1 MDGII
6 NVYKEKGY
14 TSHDVVARLR
24 GITGE
29 RHIGHTGTLDPAAA
43 GVLPMCL
50 GTATK
55 ACELLTDKGKEYE
68 TVLLLG
74 IETNTEDATGEIV
87 SVGDVTGITDDM
99 IMEAVKSFEGD
110 IEQIPPMFSATR
122 INGMRSYDLARQGV
136 SIDRSAKKIHIESI
150 DIISD
155 ITRCLLSEKEKFKPS
170 KDSMLAKFVEEPDP
184 EEGRWHW
191 ENNDIRKDENKDISV
206 IRLALRISCEKGT
219 YIRTICA
226 DIGKK
231 LGCGGCMERLLR
243 TRSGEFSIAESHS
256 LAELEEIFNKT
267 KNSCNDETIKYLTE
281 CIPENGS
288 KCENENDAFDA
299 VQNSHIKMQTDVLIS
314 ADRCFMEYPALHC
327 KEKYDSVLNN
337 GNLMRMRH
345 FKEYIEV
352 PDAVNRVYDSK
363 NEFKALYEWVE
374 TRKLYK
380 PVKVFIS
387 IKE

>member
-24 GITGE
+24 GITKE
-29 RHIGHTGTLDPAAA
+29 KHIGHTGTLDPAAA

-50 GTATK
+50 GAVTK

-87 SVGDVTGITDDM
+87 ATGDISAITDEM
-99 IMEAVKSFEGD
+99 ILDAVKSFEGD
-110 IEQIPPMFSATR
+110 ISQVPPMFSATR
-122 INGMRSYDLARQGV
+122 INGQRYYDLARKGV
-136 SIDRSAKKIHIESI
+136 EIEREAKQVHVSSIEV
-150 DIISD
+150 ISD
-155 ITRCLLSEKEKFKPS
+155 ITRCLLSQKEAFAPYP
-170 KDSMLAKFVEEPDP
+170 DTMLAKYVEEPDP

-191 ENNDIRKDENKDISV
+191 ENNDIRKDENKDIPV
-206 IRLALRISCEKGT
+206 IRVALRIACEKGT

-243 TRSGEFSIAESHS
+243 TRSGEFTIEESHS
-256 LAELEEIFNKT
+256 LAEMEEIV
-267 KNSCNDETIKYLTE
+267 KNMDETA
-281 CIPENGS
+281 GS
-288 KCENENDAFDA
+288 DIGALLKKNN
-299 VQNSHIKMQTDVLIS
+299 ILIS
-314 ADRCFMEYPALHC
+314 ADRCFMEYPPLHA
-327 KEKYDSVLNN
+327 KDKYDSVLNN
-337 GNLMRMRH
+337 GNLLRMRH

-352 PDAVNRVYDSK
+352 PDAINRVYDSK

-374 TRKLYK
+374 ERKLYR

-387 IKE
+387 TKE

>member
-74 IETNTEDATGEIV
+74 VETNSEDATGEII
-87 SVGDVTGITDDM
+87 SVGDVSNITDED
-99 IMEAVKSFEGD
+99 IISAVKSLEGD
-110 IEQIPPMFSATR
+110 IMQVPPMFSATR
-122 INGMRSYDLARQGV
+122 VNGQRYYDLARQGV
-136 SIDRSAKKIHIESI
+136 TIEREAKQVHIDSIDV
-150 DIISD
+150 ISD
-155 ITRCLLSEKEKFKPS
+155 VTRCQLAEKDLFKPFS
-170 KDSMLAKFVEEPDP
+170 DTMLARFAEEPDP

-191 ENNDIRKDENKDISV
+191 ENNDIRKDENKDIPV
-206 IRLALRISCEKGT
+206 IRVALRIACEKGT

-243 TRSGEFSIAESHS
+243 TRSGAFSVQDSHS
-256 LAELEEIFNKT
+256 LAELEEIFSKFNNNCEHIDSENKNHIDT
-267 KNSCNDETIKYLTE
+267 DSVNDNEIDDSKSKDLVDCSNILKNI
-281 CIPENGS
+281 
-288 KCENENDAFDA
+288 
-299 VQNSHIKMQTDVLIS
+299 LIS
-314 ADRCFMEYPALHC
+314 ADKCFMEYPALHC
-327 KEKYDSVLNN
+327 KEKFDSVLNN

-352 PDAVNRVYDSK
+352 PDAINRVYDSK

-374 TRKLYK
+374 NRKLYK

>member
-74 IETNTEDATGEIV
+74 IETNTEDATGEII
-87 SVGDVTGITDDM
+87 SVGDVSNITDEM
-99 IMEAVKSFEGD
+99 IYEAVKSFEGD
-110 IEQIPPMFSATR
+110 ISQVPPMFSATR
-122 INGMRSYDLARQGV
+122 INGQRYYDLARQGKE
-136 SIDRSAKKIHIESI
+136 IEREAKQIHIDAI
-150 DIISD
+150 DVISD
-155 ITRCLLSEKEKFKPS
+155 VTRCQLAEKDLFKPFS
-170 KDSMLAKFVEEPDP
+170 DTMLARFAEEPDP

-191 ENNDIRKDENKDISV
+191 ENNDIRKDENKDIPV
-206 IRLALRISCEKGT
+206 IRVALRIACEKGT

-243 TRSGEFSIAESHS
+243 TRSGAFSVQDSHS
-256 LAELEEIFNKT
+256 LAELEEIFSKLNISEE
-267 KNSCNDETIKYLTE
+267 NSASIDE
-281 CIPENGS
+281 S
-288 KCENENDAFDA
+288 KD
-299 VQNSHIKMQTDVLIS
+299 ILKDVLIS
-314 ADRCFMEYPALHC
+314 ADKCFMEYPALHC
-327 KEKYDSVLNN
+327 KEKFDSVLNN

-352 PDAVNRVYDSK
+352 PDAINRVYDSK

-374 TRKLYK
+374 NRKLYK

>member
-55 ACELLTDKGKEYE
+55 ACELLTEKGKEYE

-87 SVGDVTGITDDM
+87 SVGNVSNITDEM
-99 IMEAVKSFEGD
+99 INEAVKSFEGD
-110 IEQIPPMFSATR
+110 ISQVPPMFSATR
-122 INGMRSYDLARQGV
+122 INGQRYYDLARQGKE
-136 SIDRSAKKIHIESI
+136 IEREAKQIHIDAI
-150 DIISD
+150 DMISD
-155 ITRCLLSEKEKFKPS
+155 VTRCQLAEKDLFKPFS
-170 KDSMLAKFVEEPDP
+170 DTMLARFAEEPDP

-191 ENNDIRKDENKDISV
+191 ENNDIRKDENKDIPV
-206 IRLALRISCEKGT
+206 IRVALRIACEKGT

-243 TRSGEFSIAESHS
+243 TRSGAFSVQDSHS
-256 LAELEEIFNKT
+256 LAELEEIFSKLN
-267 KNSCNDETIKYLTE
+267 
-281 CIPENGS
+281 IPEENSASIDES
-288 KCENENDAFDA
+288 KD
-299 VQNSHIKMQTDVLIS
+299 ILKGVLIS
-314 ADRCFMEYPALHC
+314 ADKCFMEYPALHC
-327 KEKYDSVLNN
+327 KEKFDSVLNN

-352 PDAVNRVYDSK
+352 PDAINRVYNSK

-374 TRKLYK
+374 NRKLYK

>member
-55 ACELLTDKGKEYE
+55 SCELLTDKGKEYE

-74 IETNTEDATGEIV
+74 VETNSEDATGEIV
-87 SVGDVTGITDDM
+87 SVGDISNVTEDKIL
-99 IMEAVKSFEGD
+99 EVVKSFEGD
-110 IEQIPPMFSATR
+110 ISQVPPMFSATR
-122 INGMRSYDLARQGV
+122 TNGVRYYDLARQGI
-136 SIDRSAKKIHIESI
+136 SIEREAKQVHINSI
-150 DIISD
+150 EIISK
-155 ITRCLLSEKEKFKPS
+155 ISRGLLSEKDKFTPNG
-170 KDSMLAKFVEEPDP
+170 DSMLARFTEEEDP

-191 ENNDIRKDENKDISV
+191 ENNDIRKDENKDIPV
-206 IRLALRISCEKGT
+206 IRVALRISCEKGT

-243 TRSGEFSIAESHS
+243 TRSGEFSIEDSHS
-256 LAELEEIFNKT
+256 LAELEKIFELYNKNISDSKT
-267 KNSCNDETIKYLTE
+267 TENNTSDNNLSVYNSNILK
-281 CIPENGS
+281 G
-288 KCENENDAFDA
+288 
-299 VQNSHIKMQTDVLIS
+299 VLVS
-314 ADRCFMEYPALHC
+314 ADKCFMEYPALHC
-327 KEKYDSVLNN
+327 KEKFDSVLNN

-352 PDAVNRVYDSK
+352 ADPINRVYDSK

-374 TRKLYK
+374 NRKLYK

>member
-55 ACELLTDKGKEYE
+55 ACELLTEKGKEYE

-87 SVGDVTGITDDM
+87 SVGNVSNITDEM
-99 IMEAVKSFEGD
+99 INEAVKSFEGD
-110 IEQIPPMFSATR
+110 ISQVPPMFSATR
-122 INGMRSYDLARQGV
+122 INGQRYYDLARQGKE
-136 SIDRSAKKIHIESI
+136 IEREAKQIHIDAI
-150 DIISD
+150 DVISD
-155 ITRCLLSEKEKFKPS
+155 VTRCQLAEKDLFKPFP
-170 KDSMLAKFVEEPDP
+170 DTMLARFAEEPDP

-191 ENNDIRKDENKDISV
+191 ENNDIRKDENKDIPV
-206 IRLALRISCEKGT
+206 IRVALRIACEKGT

-243 TRSGEFSIAESHS
+243 TRSGAFSVQDSHS
-256 LAELEEIFNKT
+256 LAELEEIFSKLNISEE
-267 KNSCNDETIKYLTE
+267 NSASIDE
-281 CIPENGS
+281 S
-288 KCENENDAFDA
+288 KD
-299 VQNSHIKMQTDVLIS
+299 ILKDVLIS
-314 ADRCFMEYPALHC
+314 ADKCFMEYPALHC
-327 KEKYDSVLNN
+327 KEKFDSVLNN

-352 PDAVNRVYDSK
+352 PDAINRVYDSK

-374 TRKLYK
+374 NRKLYK

>member
-24 GITGE
+24 GITKE
-29 RHIGHTGTLDPAAA
+29 KHIGHTGTLDPAAA

-50 GTATK
+50 GAVTK

-87 SVGDVTGITDDM
+87 ATGDISAITDEM
-99 IMEAVKSFEGD
+99 ILDAVKSFEGD
-110 IEQIPPMFSATR
+110 ISQVPPMFSATR
-122 INGMRSYDLARQGV
+122 INGQRYYDLARKGV
-136 SIDRSAKKIHIESI
+136 EIEREAKQVHVSNIEV
-150 DIISD
+150 ISD
-155 ITRCLLSEKEKFKPS
+155 ITRCLLSQ
-170 KDSMLAKFVEEPDP
+170 KDAFAPYPDTMLSRFVEEPDP

-191 ENNDIRKDENKDISV
+191 ENNDIRKDENKDIPV
-206 IRLALRISCEKGT
+206 IRVALRIACEKGT

-231 LGCGGCMERLLR
+231 IGCGGCMERLLR
-243 TRSGEFSIAESHS
+243 TRSGEFTIEESHS
-256 LAELEEIFNKT
+256 LAEMEEIV
-267 KNSCNDETIKYLTE
+267 KNMDETS
-281 CIPENGS
+281 GS
-288 KCENENDAFDA
+288 DIGALLKKNN
-299 VQNSHIKMQTDVLIS
+299 ILIS
-314 ADRCFMEYPALHC
+314 ADRCFMEYPPLHA
-327 KEKYDSVLNN
+327 KDKYDSVLNN
-337 GNLMRMRH
+337 GNLLRMRH

-352 PDAVNRVYDSK
+352 PDAINRVYDSK

-374 TRKLYK
+374 ERKLYR

-387 IKE
+387 TKE

>member
-55 ACELLTDKGKEYE
+55 ACELLTEKGKEYE

-87 SVGDVTGITDDM
+87 SVGDVSNITDEM
-99 IMEAVKSFEGD
+99 IYEAVKSFEGD
-110 IEQIPPMFSATR
+110 ISQVPPMFSATR
-122 INGMRSYDLARQGV
+122 INGQRYYDLARQGKE
-136 SIDRSAKKIHIESI
+136 IEREAKQIHIDAIEV
-150 DIISD
+150 ISD
-155 ITRCLLSEKEKFKPS
+155 ITRCQLAEKEVFKPF
-170 KDSMLAKFVEEPDP
+170 DDTMLARFAEEPDP

-191 ENNDIRKDENKDISV
+191 ENNDIRKDENKDIPV
-206 IRLALRISCEKGT
+206 IRVALRIACEKGT

-243 TRSGEFSIAESHS
+243 TRSGAFSVQESHS
-256 LAELEEIFNKT
+256 LAELEEIFLKINISEE
-267 KNSCNDETIKYLTE
+267 NAASLND
-281 CIPENGS
+281 S
-288 KCENENDAFDA
+288 KD
-299 VQNSHIKMQTDVLIS
+299 ILKDVLIS
-314 ADRCFMEYPALHC
+314 ADKCFMEYPALHC
-327 KEKYDSVLNN
+327 KEKFDSVLNN

-352 PDAVNRVYDSK
+352 PDAINRVYDSK

-374 TRKLYK
+374 NRKLYK

>member
-24 GITGE
+24 GITKE
-29 RHIGHTGTLDPAAA
+29 KHIGHTGTLDPAAA

-50 GTATK
+50 GAVTK

-87 SVGDVTGITDDM
+87 ATGDISTITDEM
-99 IMEAVKSFEGD
+99 ILDTVKSFEGD
-110 IEQIPPMFSATR
+110 ISQVPPMFSATR
-122 INGMRSYDLARQGV
+122 INGQRYYDLARKGV
-136 SIDRSAKKIHIESI
+136 EIEREAKQVHVSNIEV
-150 DIISD
+150 ISD
-155 ITRCLLSEKEKFKPS
+155 ITRCLLSQ
-170 KDSMLAKFVEEPDP
+170 KDAFAPYPDTMLSKFVEEPDP

-191 ENNDIRKDENKDISV
+191 ENNDIRKDENKDIPV
-206 IRLALRISCEKGT
+206 IRVALRIACEKGT

-231 LGCGGCMERLLR
+231 IGCGGCMERLLR
-243 TRSGEFSIAESHS
+243 TRSGEFTIEESHS
-256 LAELEEIFNKT
+256 LAEMEEIV
-267 KNSCNDETIKYLTE
+267 KNMDETS
-281 CIPENGS
+281 GS
-288 KCENENDAFDA
+288 DIGALLKKNN
-299 VQNSHIKMQTDVLIS
+299 ILIS
-314 ADRCFMEYPALHC
+314 ADRCFMEYPPLHA
-327 KEKYDSVLNN
+327 KDKYDSVLNN
-337 GNLMRMRH
+337 GNLLRMRH

-352 PDAVNRVYDSK
+352 PDAINRVYDSK

-374 TRKLYK
+374 ERKLYR

-387 IKE
+387 TKE

>member
-74 IETNTEDATGEIV
+74 IETGTEDATGELIKV
-87 SVGDVTGITDDM
+87 SDVSSITDEM
-99 IMEAVKSFEGD
+99 IFEAVKSFEGD
-110 IEQIPPMFSATR
+110 ILQVPPMFSATR
-122 INGMRSYDLARQGV
+122 INGQHSYDLARQGL
-136 SIDRSAKKIHIESI
+136 SIEREAKKIHIDSI

-155 ITRCLLSEKEKFKPS
+155 ITRCLLSEKDSFKPFAETMLS
-170 KDSMLAKFVEEPDP
+170 KFPEEEDP

-191 ENNDIRKDENKDISV
+191 ENNDIRKDENKDIPV
-206 IRLALRISCEKGT
+206 IRVALRISCEKGT

-243 TRSGEFSIAESHS
+243 TRSGAFSVEDSHS
-256 LAELEEIFNKT
+256 LAELEGIFEKYKENADYDL
-267 KNSCNDETIKYLTE
+267 KNI
-281 CIPENGS
+281 
-288 KCENENDAFDA
+288 
-299 VQNSHIKMQTDVLIS
+299 LIS
-314 ADRCFMEYPALHC
+314 ADKCFMEYPALHC
-327 KEKYDSVLNN
+327 KEKFDSVLNN

-345 FKEYIEV
+345 FKEYIEI
-352 PDAVNRVYDSK
+352 PDPINRVYDSN

>member
-24 GITGE
+24 GITKE
-29 RHIGHTGTLDPAAA
+29 KHIGHTGTLDPAAA

-50 GTATK
+50 GAVTK

-74 IETNTEDATGEIV
+74 IETNTEDATGEITAT
-87 SVGDVTGITDDM
+87 GDISSITDEM
-99 IMEAVKSFEGD
+99 ILDAVKSFEGD
-110 IEQIPPMFSATR
+110 ISQVPPMFSATR
-122 INGMRSYDLARQGV
+122 INGQRYYDLARKGV
-136 SIDRSAKKIHIESI
+136 EIEREAKQVHVSSIEV
-150 DIISD
+150 ISD
-155 ITRCLLSEKEKFKPS
+155 ITRCLLSQKETFAPCP
-170 KDSMLAKFVEEPDP
+170 DTMLSKFVEEPDP

-191 ENNDIRKDENKDISV
+191 ENNDIRKDENKDIPV
-206 IRLALRISCEKGT
+206 IRVALRIACEKGT

-243 TRSGEFSIAESHS
+243 TRSGEFTLEESHS
-256 LAELEEIFNKT
+256 LAEMEEVV
-267 KNSCNDETIKYLTE
+267 KNMDETA
-281 CIPENGS
+281 GS
-288 KCENENDAFDA
+288 DIGALLKKNN
-299 VQNSHIKMQTDVLIS
+299 ILIS
-314 ADRCFMEYPALHC
+314 ADRCFMEYPPLHA
-327 KEKYDSVLNN
+327 KDKYDSVLNN
-337 GNLMRMRH
+337 GNLLRMRH

-352 PDAVNRVYDSK
+352 PDAINRVYDSK

-374 TRKLYK
+374 ERKLYR

-387 IKE
+387 TKE

>member
-74 IETNTEDATGEIV
+74 VETNSEDATGEIV
-87 SVGDVTGITDDM
+87 SVGDVSGITDED
-99 IMEAVKSFEGD
+99 ILSAVNSFVGD
-110 IEQIPPMFSATR
+110 FMQVPPMFSATR
-122 INGMRSYDLARQGV
+122 VNGQRYYDLARQGV
-136 SIDRSAKKIHIESI
+136 TIEREAKQVHIDSIE
-150 DIISD
+150 IISD
-155 ITRCLLSEKEKFKPS
+155 ISRCLLSEKDVFKPDA
-170 KDSMLAKFVEEPDP
+170 DSMLSRFQEEPDP

-191 ENNDIRKDENKDISV
+191 VNNDIRKDENKDIPV
-206 IRLALRISCEKGT
+206 IRVALRIACEKGT

-243 TRSGEFSIAESHS
+243 TRSGAFSVQESHS
-256 LAELEEIFNKT
+256 LAELEEIFSKINISGE
-267 KNSCNDETIKYLTE
+267 NAASLND
-281 CIPENGS
+281 S
-288 KCENENDAFDA
+288 KD
-299 VQNSHIKMQTDVLIS
+299 ILKDVLIS
-314 ADRCFMEYPALHC
+314 ADKCFMEYPALHC
-327 KEKYDSVLNN
+327 KEKFDSVLNN

-352 PDAVNRVYDSK
+352 PDAINRVYDSK

-374 TRKLYK
+374 NRKLYK

>member
-74 IETNTEDATGEIV
+74 VETNSEDATGEIV
-87 SVGDVTGITDDM
+87 SVGDISNVTEDKIL
-99 IMEAVKSFEGD
+99 EVVKSFEGD
-110 IEQIPPMFSATR
+110 ISQVPPMFSATR
-122 INGMRSYDLARQGV
+122 TNGVRYYDLARQGI
-136 SIDRSAKKIHIESI
+136 SIEREAKQVHINSI
-150 DIISD
+150 EIISK
-155 ITRCLLSEKEKFKPS
+155 ISRGLLSEKDKFTPNG
-170 KDSMLAKFVEEPDP
+170 DSMLARFTEEEDP

-191 ENNDIRKDENKDISV
+191 ENNDIRKDENKDIPV
-206 IRLALRISCEKGT
+206 IRVALRISCEKGT

-243 TRSGEFSIAESHS
+243 TRSGEFSIEDSHS
-256 LAELEEIFNKT
+256 LAELEKIFELYNKNISDSKT
-267 KNSCNDETIKYLTE
+267 TENNTSDNNLSVYNSNILK
-281 CIPENGS
+281 G
-288 KCENENDAFDA
+288 
-299 VQNSHIKMQTDVLIS
+299 VLVS
-314 ADRCFMEYPALHC
+314 ADKCFMEYPALHC
-327 KEKYDSVLNN
+327 KEKFDSVLNN

-352 PDAVNRVYDSK
+352 ADPINRVYDSK

-374 TRKLYK
+374 NRKLYK

>member
-24 GITGE
+24 GITKE
-29 RHIGHTGTLDPAAA
+29 KHIGHTGTLDPAAA

-50 GTATK
+50 GAVTK

-74 IETNTEDATGEIV
+74 IETNTEDATGEMAAT
-87 SVGDVTGITDDM
+87 GDVSSITDEM
-99 IMEAVKSFEGD
+99 IIDAVKSFEGD
-110 IEQIPPMFSATR
+110 ISQVPPMFSATR
-122 INGMRSYDLARQGV
+122 INGQRYYDLARKGV
-136 SIDRSAKKIHIESI
+136 EIEREAKQVHVSSIEV
-150 DIISD
+150 ISD
-155 ITRCLLSEKEKFKPS
+155 ITRCLLSQKEAFAPCP
-170 KDSMLAKFVEEPDP
+170 DTMLSKFVEEPDP

-191 ENNDIRKDENKDISV
+191 ENNDIRKDENKDIPV
-206 IRLALRISCEKGT
+206 IRVALRIACEKGT

-243 TRSGEFSIAESHS
+243 TRSGEFTIEESHS
-256 LAELEEIFNKT
+256 LAEMEEVV
-267 KNSCNDETIKYLTE
+267 KNMDETA
-281 CIPENGS
+281 GS
-288 KCENENDAFDA
+288 DIGALLKKNN
-299 VQNSHIKMQTDVLIS
+299 ILIS
-314 ADRCFMEYPALHC
+314 ADRCFMEYPPLHA
-327 KEKYDSVLNN
+327 KDKYDSVLNN
-337 GNLMRMRH
+337 GNLLRMRH

-352 PDAVNRVYDSK
+352 PDAINRVYDSK

-374 TRKLYK
+374 ERKLYR

-387 IKE
+387 TKE

>member
-6 NVYKEKGY
+6 NVYNEKGS

-24 GITGE
+24 GITKE
-29 RHIGHTGTLDPAAA
+29 KHIGHTGTLDPAAA

-50 GTATK
+50 GAVTK
-55 ACELLTDKGKEYE
+55 ACELLTEKGKEYE

-87 SVGDVTGITDDM
+87 SSGDVSTITDEM
-99 IMEAVKSFEGD
+99 ITDAVKSFEGD
-110 IEQIPPMFSATR
+110 ISQVPPMFSATR
-122 INGMRSYDLARQGV
+122 INGQRYYDLARKGV
-136 SIDRSAKKIHIESI
+136 EIEREAKQVHVSSIEV
-150 DIISD
+150 ISD
-155 ITRCLLSEKEKFKPS
+155 ITRCLLSQKEAFSPYP
-170 KDSMLAKFVEEPDP
+170 DTNLAKFAEEPDP

-191 ENNDIRKDENKDISV
+191 ENNDIRKDENRDIPV
-206 IRLALRISCEKGT
+206 IRVALRISCEKGT

-226 DIGKK
+226 DIGRK

-243 TRSGEFSIAESHS
+243 TRSGAFTIEESHS
-256 LAELEEIFNKT
+256 LAELEEIV
-267 KNSCNDETIKYLTE
+267 KNIKDASDNSSGNGNDDI
-281 CIPENGS
+281 
-288 KCENENDAFDA
+288 DAQLRD
-299 VQNSHIKMQTDVLIS
+299 KKVLIS

-327 KEKYDSVLNN
+327 KEKYDSVLCN

-352 PDAVNRVYDSK
+352 PDAINRVYDS
-363 NEFKALYEWVE
+363 NNDFKALYEWVE
-374 TRKLYK
+374 ERKLYR

-387 IKE
+387 IKD

>member
-87 SVGDVTGITDDM
+87 SVGDVLNITDEM
-99 IMEAVKSFEGD
+99 ISEVVKSFEGD
-110 IEQIPPMFSATR
+110 ISQVPPMFSATR
-122 INGMRSYDLARQGV
+122 INGQRYYDLARQGKE
-136 SIDRSAKKIHIESI
+136 IEREAKQIHIDAI
-150 DIISD
+150 DVISD
-155 ITRCLLSEKEKFKPS
+155 VTRCQLAEKEFFKPFA
-170 KDSMLAKFVEEPDP
+170 DTMLARFAEEPDP

-191 ENNDIRKDENKDISV
+191 ENNDIRKDENKDIPV
-206 IRLALRISCEKGT
+206 IRVALRIACEKGT

-243 TRSGEFSIAESHS
+243 TRSGAFSVQDSHS
-256 LAELEEIFNKT
+256 LAELEEIFSKINKIDCEHINKDNKNQLKT
-267 KNSCNDETIKYLTE
+267 KSIDNNGIDDDKSKTE
-281 CIPENGS
+281 VDNNILKN
-288 KCENENDAFDA
+288 
-299 VQNSHIKMQTDVLIS
+299 VLIS
-314 ADRCFMEYPALHC
+314 TDKCFMEYPALHC

-345 FKEYIEV
+345 FKEFIEV
-352 PDAVNRVYDSK
+352 PDAINRVYDSK
-363 NEFKALYEWVE
+363 NEFKALYEWVVN
-374 TRKLYK
+374 RKLYK
-380 PVKVFIS
+380 PLKVFIS

>member
-74 IETNTEDATGEIV
+74 VETNSEDATGEIV
-87 SVGDVTGITDDM
+87 SIGDVSGIKDED
-99 IMEAVKSFEGD
+99 IINAVKSFEGD
-110 IEQIPPMFSATR
+110 ISQVPPMFSATR
-122 INGMRSYDLARQGV
+122 TNGVRYYDLARQGI
-136 SIDRSAKKIHIESI
+136 SIEREAKQIHISSI
-150 DIISD
+150 EIISE
-155 ITRCLLSEKEKFKPS
+155 ISRGLLSEKENFKPND
-170 KDSMLAKFVEEPDP
+170 DSMLARFTEEEDP

-191 ENNDIRKDENKDISV
+191 ENNDIRKDENKDIPV
-206 IRLALRISCEKGT
+206 IRVALRISCEKGT

-243 TRSGEFSIAESHS
+243 TRSGEFSIKDSHS
-256 LAELEEIFNKT
+256 LAELEKIFESYNKSKLHDEISDYESSLK
-267 KNSCNDETIKYLTE
+267 E
-281 CIPENGS
+281 
-288 KCENENDAFDA
+288 
-299 VQNSHIKMQTDVLIS
+299 VLVS
-314 ADRCFMEYPALHC
+314 ADKCFMEYPALHC
-327 KEKYDSVLNN
+327 KEKFDSVLNN

-352 PDAVNRVYDSK
+352 PDPINRVYDSK

-374 TRKLYK
+374 NRKLYK

-387 IKE
+387 IKD

>member
-55 ACELLTDKGKEYE
+55 ACELLTEKGKEYE

-87 SVGDVTGITDDM
+87 SVGNVSNITDEM
-99 IMEAVKSFEGD
+99 IMEAVKAFEGD
-110 IEQIPPMFSATR
+110 ISQVPPMFSATR
-122 INGMRSYDLARQGV
+122 INGQRYYDLARKGQ
-136 SIDRSAKKIHIESI
+136 SIEREAKDIHVDFINV
-150 DIISD
+150 ISD
-155 ITRCLLSEKEKFKPS
+155 INRCLLSEKDSFKPYS
-170 KDSMLAKFVEEPDP
+170 ESMLARFPEEEDP

-206 IRLALRISCEKGT
+206 IRVALRISCEKGT

-226 DIGKK
+226 DIGRK

-243 TRSGEFSIAESHS
+243 TRSGAFSIEESHS
-256 LAELEEIFNKT
+256 LAELEEIVKSIKDVSVNTVVNDNNLFDDNKDHDD
-267 KNSCNDETIKYLTE
+267 KNSFADIDSLLK
-281 CIPENGS
+281 G
-288 KCENENDAFDA
+288 K
-299 VQNSHIKMQTDVLIS
+299 KVLIS

-327 KEKYDSVLNN
+327 KEKYDSVLLN

-352 PDAVNRVYDSK
+352 ADPINRVYDSH
-363 NEFKALYEWVE
+363 NDFKALYEWVE
-374 TRKLYK
+374 ERKLYR
-380 PVKVFIS
+380 PLKVFIS
-387 IKE
+387 TKD

>member
-55 ACELLTDKGKEYE
+55 ACELLTGMGKEYE

-74 IETNTEDATGEIV
+74 IETNTEDATGEILK
-87 SVGDVTGITDDM
+87 VGDISGITDEM
-99 IMEAVKSFEGD
+99 IVNTVKSFEGD

-122 INGMRSYDLARQGV
+122 INGMRSYDLARQGLNV
-136 SIDRSAKKIHIESI
+136 NREAKKIHIESI
-150 DIISD
+150 SVISD
-155 ITRCLLSEKEKFKPS
+155 ITRGNLSEKESFKAFEDTMLSKFP
-170 KDSMLAKFVEEPDP
+170 EEEDP

-191 ENNDIRKDENKDISV
+191 ENNDIRKEENKDITV
-206 IRLALRISCEKGT
+206 IRIALRISCEKGT
-219 YIRTICA
+219 YIRTICS

-243 TRSGEFSIAESHS
+243 TRSGAFSVENSHS
-256 LAELEEIFNKT
+256 LSELEEIFKYRNHVT
-267 KNSCNDETIKYLTE
+267 NDEEQINEEVPDIK
-281 CIPENGS
+281 
-288 KCENENDAFDA
+288 K
-299 VQNSHIKMQTDVLIS
+299 VLIS
-314 ADRCFMEYPALHC
+314 TDKCFMEYPALHC

-345 FKEYIEV
+345 FKEYIEI

>member
-55 ACELLTDKGKEYE
+55 ACELLTEKGKEYE

-87 SVGDVTGITDDM
+87 SVGNVSNITDEM
-99 IMEAVKSFEGD
+99 INEAVKSFEGD
-110 IEQIPPMFSATR
+110 ISQVPPMFSATR
-122 INGMRSYDLARQGV
+122 INGKRYYDLARQGKE
-136 SIDRSAKKIHIESI
+136 IEREAKQIHIDAI
-150 DIISD
+150 DVISNV
-155 ITRCLLSEKEKFKPS
+155 TRCQLAEKDLFKPFP
-170 KDSMLAKFVEEPDP
+170 DTMLARFAEEPDP

-191 ENNDIRKDENKDISV
+191 ENNDIRKDENKDIPV
-206 IRLALRISCEKGT
+206 IRVALRIACEKGT

-243 TRSGEFSIAESHS
+243 TRSGAFSVQDSHS
-256 LAELEEIFNKT
+256 LAELEEIFSKLNISEE
-267 KNSCNDETIKYLTE
+267 NSASIDE
-281 CIPENGS
+281 S
-288 KCENENDAFDA
+288 KD
-299 VQNSHIKMQTDVLIS
+299 ILKGVLIS
-314 ADRCFMEYPALHC
+314 ADKCFMEYPALHC
-327 KEKYDSVLNN
+327 KEKFDSVLNN

-352 PDAVNRVYDSK
+352 PDAINRVYNSK

-374 TRKLYK
+374 NRKLYK

>member
-24 GITGE
+24 GITKE
-29 RHIGHTGTLDPAAA
+29 KHIGHTGTLDPAAA

-50 GTATK
+50 GAVTK

-87 SVGDVTGITDDM
+87 ATGDISTITDEM
-99 IMEAVKSFEGD
+99 ILDTVKSFEGE
-110 IEQIPPMFSATR
+110 ISQVPPMFSATR
-122 INGMRSYDLARQGV
+122 INGQRYYDLARKGV
-136 SIDRSAKKIHIESI
+136 EIEREAKQVHVSSIEV
-150 DIISD
+150 ISD
-155 ITRCLLSEKEKFKPS
+155 ITRCLLSQKEAFAPYP
-170 KDSMLAKFVEEPDP
+170 DTMLAKYVEEPDP

-191 ENNDIRKDENKDISV
+191 ENNDIRKDENKDIPV
-206 IRLALRISCEKGT
+206 IRVALRIACEKGT

-243 TRSGEFSIAESHS
+243 TRSGEFTIEESHS
-256 LAELEEIFNKT
+256 LAEMEEIV
-267 KNSCNDETIKYLTE
+267 KNMDETA
-281 CIPENGS
+281 GS
-288 KCENENDAFDA
+288 DISALLKKNN
-299 VQNSHIKMQTDVLIS
+299 ILIS
-314 ADRCFMEYPALHC
+314 ADRCFMEYPPLHA
-327 KEKYDSVLNN
+327 KDKYDSVLNN
-337 GNLMRMRH
+337 GNLLRMRH

-352 PDAVNRVYDSK
+352 PDAINRVYDSK

-374 TRKLYK
+374 ERKLYR

-387 IKE
+387 TKE

>member
-74 IETNTEDATGEIV
+74 VETNSEDATGEII
-87 SVGDVTGITDDM
+87 SVGDVSNITDED
-99 IMEAVKSFEGD
+99 IISAVKSLEGD
-110 IEQIPPMFSATR
+110 IMQVPPMFSATR
-122 INGMRSYDLARQGV
+122 VNGQRYYDLARQGV
-136 SIDRSAKKIHIESI
+136 TIEREAKQVHIDSIE
-150 DIISD
+150 IISD
-155 ITRCLLSEKEKFKPS
+155 ISRCLLSEKDVFKPDA
-170 KDSMLAKFVEEPDP
+170 DSMLSRFQEEPDP

-191 ENNDIRKDENKDISV
+191 ENNDIRKDENKDIPV
-206 IRLALRISCEKGT
+206 IRVALRIACEKGT

-243 TRSGEFSIAESHS
+243 TRSGAFSVQESHS
-256 LAELEEIFNKT
+256 LAELEEIFSKLNISEE
-267 KNSCNDETIKYLTE
+267 NSDSIDD
-281 CIPENGS
+281 S
-288 KCENENDAFDA
+288 KD
-299 VQNSHIKMQTDVLIS
+299 ILKGVLIS
-314 ADRCFMEYPALHC
+314 ADKCFMEYPALHC
-327 KEKYDSVLNN
+327 KEKFDSVLNN

-352 PDAVNRVYDSK
+352 PDAINRVYDSK

-374 TRKLYK
+374 NRKLYK

>member
-24 GITGE
+24 GITKE
-29 RHIGHTGTLDPAAA
+29 KHIGHTGTLDPAAA

-50 GTATK
+50 GAVTK

-87 SVGDVTGITDDM
+87 ATGDISAITDEM
-99 IMEAVKSFEGD
+99 ILDTVKSFEGD
-110 IEQIPPMFSATR
+110 ISQVPPMFSATR
-122 INGMRSYDLARQGV
+122 INGQRYYDLARKGV
-136 SIDRSAKKIHIESI
+136 EIEREAKQVHVSSIEV
-150 DIISD
+150 ISD
-155 ITRCLLSEKEKFKPS
+155 ITRCLLSQKEAFAPYP
-170 KDSMLAKFVEEPDP
+170 DTMLSKFVEEPDP

-191 ENNDIRKDENKDISV
+191 ENNDIRKDENKDIPV
-206 IRLALRISCEKGT
+206 IRVALRIACEKGT

-243 TRSGEFSIAESHS
+243 TRSGEFTIEESHS
-256 LAELEEIFNKT
+256 LAEMEEIV
-267 KNSCNDETIKYLTE
+267 KNMDETA
-281 CIPENGS
+281 GS
-288 KCENENDAFDA
+288 DIGALLKKNN
-299 VQNSHIKMQTDVLIS
+299 ILIS
-314 ADRCFMEYPALHC
+314 ADRCFMEYPPLHA
-327 KEKYDSVLNN
+327 KDKYDSVLNN
-337 GNLMRMRH
+337 GNLLRMRH

-352 PDAVNRVYDSK
+352 PDAINRVYDSK

-374 TRKLYK
+374 ERKLYR

-387 IKE
+387 TKE

>member
-74 IETNTEDATGEIV
+74 VETNSEDATGEIV
-87 SVGDVTGITDDM
+87 SVGDISNVTEDKIL
-99 IMEAVKSFEGD
+99 EVVKSFEGD
-110 IEQIPPMFSATR
+110 ISQVPPMFSATR
-122 INGMRSYDLARQGV
+122 TNGVRYYDLARQGI
-136 SIDRSAKKIHIESI
+136 SIEREAKQVHINSI
-150 DIISD
+150 EIISK
-155 ITRCLLSEKEKFKPS
+155 ISRGLLSEKDKFTPNG
-170 KDSMLAKFVEEPDP
+170 DSMLARFTEEEDP

-191 ENNDIRKDENKDISV
+191 ENNDIRKDENKDIPV
-206 IRLALRISCEKGT
+206 IRVALRISCEKGT

-243 TRSGEFSIAESHS
+243 TRSGEFSIEDSHS
-256 LAELEEIFNKT
+256 LAELEKLFEKYNADK
-267 KNSCNDETIKYLTE
+267 SNDESATLPK
-281 CIPENGS
+281 N
-288 KCENENDAFDA
+288 
-299 VQNSHIKMQTDVLIS
+299 VLIS
-314 ADRCFMEYPALHC
+314 ADKCFMEYPALHC
-327 KEKYDSVLNN
+327 KEKFDSVLNN

-352 PDAVNRVYDSK
+352 ADPINRVYDSK

-374 TRKLYK
+374 NRKLYK

>member
-24 GITGE
+24 GITKE
-29 RHIGHTGTLDPAAA
+29 KHIGHTGTLDPAAA

-50 GTATK
+50 GAVTK

-87 SVGDVTGITDDM
+87 ATGDISAITDEM
-99 IMEAVKSFEGD
+99 ILDAVKSFEGD
-110 IEQIPPMFSATR
+110 ISQVPPMFSATR
-122 INGMRSYDLARQGV
+122 INGQRYYDLARKGV
-136 SIDRSAKKIHIESI
+136 EIEREAKQVHVSSIEV
-150 DIISD
+150 ISD
-155 ITRCLLSEKEKFKPS
+155 ITRCLLSQKEAFAPYP
-170 KDSMLAKFVEEPDP
+170 DTMLSKFVEEPDP

-191 ENNDIRKDENKDISV
+191 ENNDIRKDENKDIPV
-206 IRLALRISCEKGT
+206 IRVALRIACEKGT

-243 TRSGEFSIAESHS
+243 TRSGEFTIEESHS
-256 LAELEEIFNKT
+256 LAEMEEIV
-267 KNSCNDETIKYLTE
+267 KNMDETA
-281 CIPENGS
+281 GS
-288 KCENENDAFDA
+288 DIGALLKKNN
-299 VQNSHIKMQTDVLIS
+299 ILIS
-314 ADRCFMEYPALHC
+314 ADRCFMEYPPLHA
-327 KEKYDSVLNN
+327 KDKYDSVLNN
-337 GNLMRMRH
+337 GNLLRMRH

-352 PDAVNRVYDSK
+352 PDAINRVYDSK

-374 TRKLYK
+374 ERKLYR

-387 IKE
+387 TKE

>member
-1 MDGII
+1 MCDFSLDDIRKNSREISMDGII

-55 ACELLTDKGKEYE
+55 ACELLTEKGKEYE

-87 SVGDVTGITDDM
+87 SVGDVSNITDEM
-99 IMEAVKSFEGD
+99 IYKAVKSFEGD
-110 IEQIPPMFSATR
+110 ISQVPPMFSATR
-122 INGMRSYDLARQGV
+122 INGQRYYDLARQGKE
-136 SIDRSAKKIHIESI
+136 IEREAKQIHIDAI
-150 DIISD
+150 DMISD
-155 ITRCLLSEKEKFKPS
+155 VTRCQLAEKDLFKPFS
-170 KDSMLAKFVEEPDP
+170 DSMLARFAEEPDP

-191 ENNDIRKDENKDISV
+191 ENNDIRKDENKDIPV
-206 IRLALRISCEKGT
+206 IRVALRIACEKGT

-243 TRSGEFSIAESHS
+243 TRSGAFSVQDSHS
-256 LAELEEIFNKT
+256 LAELEEIFSKLNISEE
-267 KNSCNDETIKYLTE
+267 NSASIDE
-281 CIPENGS
+281 S
-288 KCENENDAFDA
+288 KD
-299 VQNSHIKMQTDVLIS
+299 ILKDVLIS
-314 ADRCFMEYPALHC
+314 ADKCFMEYPALHC
-327 KEKYDSVLNN
+327 KEKFDSVLNN

-352 PDAVNRVYDSK
+352 PDAINRVYNSK

-374 TRKLYK
+374 NRKLYK

>member
-55 ACELLTDKGKEYE
+55 ACELLTEKGKEYE

-87 SVGDVTGITDDM
+87 SVGDVSNISDEM
-99 IMEAVKSFEGD
+99 ILEAVKAFEGD
-110 IEQIPPMFSATR
+110 ISQVPPMFSATR
-122 INGMRSYDLARQGV
+122 INGQRYYDLARKGQ
-136 SIDRSAKKIHIESI
+136 SIEREAKDIHVDHI
-150 DIISD
+150 DVISD
-155 ITRCLLSEKEKFKPS
+155 ITKCLLSEKDAFKPYA
-170 KDSMLAKFVEEPDP
+170 DSMLARFPEEEDP

-206 IRLALRISCEKGT
+206 IRVALRISCEKGT

-226 DIGKK
+226 DIGRK

-243 TRSGEFSIAESHS
+243 TRSGAFSIEESHS
-256 LAELEEIFNKT
+256 LAELEEIVKSIKDVSVNTVVNDNNVCDDNKDHDD
-267 KNSCNDETIKYLTE
+267 KNSFADIDSLLK
-281 CIPENGS
+281 G
-288 KCENENDAFDA
+288 K
-299 VQNSHIKMQTDVLIS
+299 KVLIS

-327 KEKYDSVLNN
+327 KEKYDSVLLN

-352 PDAVNRVYDSK
+352 ADPINRVYDSH
-363 NEFKALYEWVE
+363 NDFKALYEWVE
-374 TRKLYK
+374 ERKLYR
-380 PVKVFIS
+380 PLKVFIS
-387 IKE
+387 TKD

>member
-24 GITGE
+24 GITKE
-29 RHIGHTGTLDPAAA
+29 KHIGHTGTLDPAAA

-50 GTATK
+50 GAVTK

-74 IETNTEDATGEIV
+74 IETNTEDATGEIIAI
-87 SVGDVTGITDDM
+87 GDISAITDEM
-99 IMEAVKSFEGD
+99 ILDAVKSFEGD
-110 IEQIPPMFSATR
+110 ISQVPPMFSATR
-122 INGMRSYDLARQGV
+122 INGQRYYDLARKGV
-136 SIDRSAKKIHIESI
+136 EIEREAKQVHVSSIEV
-150 DIISD
+150 ISD
-155 ITRCLLSEKEKFKPS
+155 ITRCLLSQKEAFAPCP
-170 KDSMLAKFVEEPDP
+170 DTMLSKFVEEPDP

-191 ENNDIRKDENKDISV
+191 ENNDIRKDENKDIPV
-206 IRLALRISCEKGT
+206 IRVALRIACEKGT

-243 TRSGEFSIAESHS
+243 TRSGEFTIEESHS
-256 LAELEEIFNKT
+256 LAEMEEVV
-267 KNSCNDETIKYLTE
+267 KNMDETA
-281 CIPENGS
+281 GS
-288 KCENENDAFDA
+288 DIGALLKKNN
-299 VQNSHIKMQTDVLIS
+299 ILIS
-314 ADRCFMEYPALHC
+314 ADRCFMEYPPLHA
-327 KEKYDSVLNN
+327 KDKYDSVLNN
-337 GNLMRMRH
+337 GNLLRMRH

-352 PDAVNRVYDSK
+352 PDAINRVYDSK

-374 TRKLYK
+374 ERKLYR

-387 IKE
+387 TKE

>member
-55 ACELLTDKGKEYE
+55 AWELLTEKGKEYE

-87 SVGDVTGITDDM
+87 SVGDVSNITDEM
-99 IMEAVKSFEGD
+99 INEAVKSFEGD
-110 IEQIPPMFSATR
+110 ISQVPPMFSATR
-122 INGMRSYDLARQGV
+122 INGQRYYDLARQGKE
-136 SIDRSAKKIHIESI
+136 IEREAKQIHIDAIEV
-150 DIISD
+150 ISD
-155 ITRCLLSEKEKFKPS
+155 VTRCQLAEKDLFKPFP
-170 KDSMLAKFVEEPDP
+170 DTMLARFAEEPDP

-191 ENNDIRKDENKDISV
+191 ENNDIRKDENKDIPV
-206 IRLALRISCEKGT
+206 IRVALRIACEKGT

-243 TRSGEFSIAESHS
+243 TRSGAFSVQDSHS
-256 LAELEEIFNKT
+256 LAELEEIFSKLNISEE
-267 KNSCNDETIKYLTE
+267 NSASIDE
-281 CIPENGS
+281 S
-288 KCENENDAFDA
+288 KD
-299 VQNSHIKMQTDVLIS
+299 ILKDVLIS
-314 ADRCFMEYPALHC
+314 ADKCFMEYPALHC
-327 KEKYDSVLNN
+327 KEKFDSVLNN

-352 PDAVNRVYDSK
+352 PDAINRVYDSK

-374 TRKLYK
+374 NRKLYK

>member
-55 ACELLTDKGKEYE
+55 ACELLTEKGKEYE

-87 SVGDVTGITDDM
+87 SVGDVSQITDEM
-99 IMEAVKSFEGD
+99 IMEAIKAFEGD
-110 IEQIPPMFSATR
+110 ISQVPPMFSATR
-122 INGMRSYDLARQGV
+122 INGQRYYDLARKGQ
-136 SIDRSAKKIHIESI
+136 SIKREAKDVHIDFI
-150 DIISD
+150 NVISD
-155 ITRCLLSEKEKFKPS
+155 ITRCHLSEKDAFKPYE
-170 KDSMLAKFVEEPDP
+170 DSMLARFKEEEDP

-191 ENNDIRKDENKDISV
+191 ENNDIRKDENRDIPV
-206 IRLALRISCEKGT
+206 IRVALRISCEKGT

-226 DIGKK
+226 DIGRK

-243 TRSGEFSIAESHS
+243 TRSGAFTIEESHS
-256 LAELEEIFNKT
+256 LAELEEIV
-267 KNSCNDETIKYLTE
+267 KNIKDASDNSSGNGNDDI
-281 CIPENGS
+281 
-288 KCENENDAFDA
+288 DAQLRD
-299 VQNSHIKMQTDVLIS
+299 KKVLIS

-327 KEKYDSVLNN
+327 KEKYDSVLCN

-352 PDAVNRVYDSK
+352 PDAINRVYDS
-363 NEFKALYEWVE
+363 NNDFKALYEWVE
-374 TRKLYK
+374 ERKLYR

-387 IKE
+387 IKD